1 MNHFTLAMK
10 PSTMGKE
17 AYALGLELK
26 KVWKQH
32 AFLKQQVVF
41 SYTGCGTNVQWV
53 FIVQADEDK
62 GNFESV
68 PSNFSAILN
77 AVNLE
82 MIERPQLLDPPVT
95 ADNWEKTIVCCRV
108 QGADRKLVVMSFPA
122 YAQHVLAVQHVP
134 YQYWELVRGVIGAGL
149 DGFVYHPPHV
159 RTPARTKTMKHR
171 GGKSPKRAV
180 SLRQQMEGEGG
191 RRRQRRW
198 TNCNQ
203 NFHPAQKS
211 RRRKRKITSEKRR
224 GKSLHPSRF

>member
-10 PSTMGKE
+10 PSKMGKE

-53 FIVQADEDK
+53 FIVQADEEK
-62 GNFESV
+62 GNFDSV

-82 MIERPQLLDPPVT
+82 MIERPHLLDPPVT
-95 ADNWEKTIVCCRV
+95 ADNWEKTTVCCRV

-134 YQYWELVRGVIGAGL
+134 CQYWELVRG
-149 DGFVYHPPHV
+149 
-159 RTPARTKTMKHR
+159 
-171 GGKSPKRAV
+171 
-180 SLRQQMEGEGG
+180 
-191 RRRQRRW
+191 
-198 TNCNQ
+198 
-203 NFHPAQKS
+203 
-211 RRRKRKITSEKRR
+211 
-224 GKSLHPSRF
+224 

>member
-1 MNHFTLAMK
+1 
-10 PSTMGKE
+10 MGKE

-53 FIVQADEDK
+53 FIVQADEEK

-95 ADNWEKTIVCCRV
+95 GITST
-108 QGADRKLVVMSFPA
+108 LV
-122 YAQHVLAVQHVP
+122 
-134 YQYWELVRGVIGAGL
+134 
-149 DGFVYHPPHV
+149 
-159 RTPARTKTMKHR
+159 
-171 GGKSPKRAV
+171 
-180 SLRQQMEGEGG
+180 LRIL
-191 RRRQRRW
+191 
-198 TNCNQ
+198 
-203 NFHPAQKS
+203 KS
-211 RRRKRKITSEKRR
+211 RSAWRLT
-224 GKSLHPSRF
+224 FFCVWDFC

>member
-53 FIVQADEDK
+53 FIVQADEEK

-68 PSNFSAILN
+68 PSTFSAILN

-82 MIERPQLLDPPVT
+82 MIECLLP
-95 ADNWEKTIVCCRV
+95 
-108 QGADRKLVVMSFPA
+108 S
-122 YAQHVLAVQHVP
+122 
-134 YQYWELVRGVIGAGL
+134 
-149 DGFVYHPPHV
+149 
-159 RTPARTKTMKHR
+159 AR
-171 GGKSPKRAV
+171 
-180 SLRQQMEGEGG
+180 
-191 RRRQRRW
+191 
-198 TNCNQ
+198 C
-203 NFHPAQKS
+203 
-211 RRRKRKITSEKRR
+211 
-224 GKSLHPSRF
+224 